1 MPEVTGQSFSVD
13 VSDIF
18 IFFFCSG
25 EGKGESEFAGG
36 GGGSRF
42 LLKNARRGGG
52 YMREMGAI
60 CQIGV
65 LTWKP
70 CTFWVQNG
78 SIFGLFALRF

>member
-1 MPEVTGQSFSVD
+1 MG
-13 VSDIF
+13 ILRGN
-18 IFFFCSG
+18 FCLAAVLYPRQDFTSIG
-25 EGKGESEFAGG
+25 PLGYGG
-36 GGGSRF
+36 
-42 LLKNARRGGG
+42 GGG

-78 SIFGLFALRF
+78 FLFGLFALRFQ